1 MDINKQKEFAGN
13 IIDRIEELR
22 GQVAE
27 NDSVGDPVS
36 PDSSIGRL
44 SRVDAMQQQEMRLA
58 LVRQRKDELLRLE
71 SALRLIDAGKYGE
84 CNGCG
89 EDIPDK
95 RLEAVPDAQMCV
107 ACLSELQKRG

>member
-1 MDINKQKEFAGN
+1 MEIIKQKDFAAN
-13 IIDRIEELR
+13 INERIAELR
-22 GQVAE
+22 GQLAE
-27 NDSVGDPVS
+27 NDPVGDPVS

-58 LVRQRKDELLRLE
+58 LVRQRKDELARLE
-71 SALRLIDAGKYGE
+71 SALKLIDAGKYGE

-89 EDIPDK
+89 EDIPEK

-107 ACLSELQKRG
+107 PCLSAVQNRG